1 MHRRTRLL
9 LLAVA
14 TALVVP
20 TAIDATAASAVDQ
33 DLTLSATSGVPGD
46 EITATS
52 ASCDVGESGDE
63 YRFLSVRLIAGT
75 GADAKLAGIAIGD
88 GDVDATFVV
97 PDWVDPLDDAVVE
110 GRCITIDF
118 SSEQPSAS
126 EFEYDPIPFDVQPGL
141 GLPVQ
146 QRTYSRTSLLAGQ
159 AFQVDSSGCFL
170 DDADISF
177 VEVAQGS
184 DLSFESAENF
194 VAFGGAQT
202 TAGSASIPV
211 AMSNGGVSTWI
222 SQTDGEPAVIE
233 KLEEIPTDIP
243 AGTYSSIS
251 YCQDA
256 NGVSLVFEPQLVE
269 ITGDAPFAAVDL
281 TIPDQSRTATLAG
294 GSCTAGDVAWELD
307 AYDSE
312 DAFGFGEPIDPD
324 VVRTNAVRADAA
336 PASLAALRGAP
347 SSDRL
352 VRRNDAWARSGSGSG
367 RALADDEFA
376 EGQVTPDGTGAWSV
390 SDQAGFDQGYVEG
403 YSWCG
408 DPLAD
413 GFLYDPQAAIV
424 AVDPVTPTVPPTV
437 PVTTPPPAPAPANAV
452 PGSPT
457 YAG

>member
-9 LLAVA
+9 LLAAA
-14 TALVVP
+14 TALVIP

-33 DLTLSATSGVPGD
+33 DLTLTATSGVAGD
-46 EITATS
+46 EVTATS

-63 YRFLSVRLIAGT
+63 YRFLSAQLITGS
-75 GADAKLAGIAIGD
+75 GADARLAGVSISD
-88 GDVDATFVV
+88 GDFDATFVV
-97 PDWVDPLDDAVVE
+97 PDWVDPADDAVVV
-110 GRCITIDF
+110 GRCISIDF
-118 SSEQPSAS
+118 STEEPTQSI
-126 EFEYDPIPFDVQPGL
+126 FEYDPISFDVQPGL

-170 DDADISF
+170 DDAVFSS

-184 DLSFESAENF
+184 DLSFQSAENF
-194 VAFGGAQT
+194 VAFGGAET

-211 AMSNGGVSTWI
+211 AMSNGGISTWI
-222 SQTDGEPAVIE
+222 SQSSGEPAVIE

-251 YCQDA
+251 YCQTEQ
-256 NGVSLVFEPQLVE
+256 NLSLVFEPQLIE
-269 ITGDAPFAAVDL
+269 ITGDAPYADVDL
-281 TIPDQSRTATLAG
+281 TVPDQSRTATLAG
-294 GSCTAGDVAWELD
+294 GSCTAGDVNWELD

-312 DAFGFGEPIDPD
+312 DAFGFGGPIDPD

-336 PASLAALRGAP
+336 PASLSRLRGA
-347 SSDRL
+347 SSPDHL
-352 VRRNDAWARSGSGSG
+352 DRRNDAWARSGSRTG

-376 EGQVTPDGTGAWSV
+376 EGQVTPDGAGAWSA
-390 SDQAGFDQGYVEG
+390 SDEAGFDQGYVEG

-424 AVDPVTPTVPPTV
+424 SVDPVVPTVPPTV
-437 PVTTPPPAPAPANAV
+437 PVTTTPPAAAPADAV
-452 PGSPT
+452 SGTPT